1 MIKIY
6 IYSCLLSAL
15 TIVEVKTLSRNGHV
29 GKSVTFIC
37 SDWNVW
43 TNTENNV
50 KYLCQSP
57 CSKDKDIIIKAAFGK
72 TERKDRIYLTNT
84 RQGLNVTFTNLQ
96 MSDSKKYI
104 CGLERFGSDS
114 YIDMHLQVIDDPTTT
129 AKSTTVGSTVPLS
142 VLSNF
147 IMSSSTSDIITDMF
161 TSYTTLHTTTA
172 TGSTT
177 AGAGSVPY
185 LIIGST
191 VIITILM
198 VLMKLMRKMMKKQQ
212 TSSSDGQQE
221 DTQGE
226 AGYDEVRIEDHQPES
241 PPLAAYAL
249 HVFTDTDPDNL
260 YANCYYHQ
268 DTELA
273 AESAKHSKNVSL
285 NSASKSE
292 VNPRR
297 ACADNGVTDPRSD
310 LVYSVAQLPKQQTEP
325 TGKYEPNQSE
335 SNDGESLY
343 FLAQP
348 PQVS

>member
-72 TERKDRIYLTNT
+72 TE
-84 RQGLNVTFTNLQ
+84 
-96 MSDSKKYI
+96 
-104 CGLERFGSDS
+104 
-114 YIDMHLQVIDDPTTT
+114 HPTTT